1 MDRSVLQTL
10 SDDQKRRARMVAI
23 RAAVWRAAVVYAG
36 YGALYVRVTA
46 LSTIPALHIPAPVDF
61 PIIVHVIIWGLA
73 TFNAVNDGIT
83 TGRIAFWDEAFQ
95 MHTAMTSN
103 WPAER

>member
-1 MDRSVLQTL
+1 MDRAVLETL
-10 SDDQKRRARMVAI
+10 SADQKRRARRSAI
-23 RAAVWRAAVVYAG
+23 RAGIWRGAVVYAG
-36 YGALYVRVTA
+36 YAALYVVVTA
-46 LSTIPALHIPAPVDF
+46 LSTIPVLHIPAPADF
-61 PIIVHVIIWGLA
+61 PLIVHVIIWGLA

-83 TGRIAFWDEAFQ
+83 AGRIAFWDEAFQ

>member
-10 SDDQKRRARMVAI
+10 SADQKRRAR
-23 RAAVWRAAVVYAG
+23 RAAVRTGMWRGAVVYAG
-36 YGALYVRVTA
+36 FAALYVMVSA
-46 LSTIPALHIPAPVDF
+46 LSTIPALHIPAPIDF

-73 TFNAVNDGIT
+73 TFNAFNDGIAA
-83 TGRIAFWDEAFQ
+83 GRLAFWDEAFQ

-103 WPAER
+103 WPAEN

>member
-10 SDDQKRRARMVAI
+10 SDEQKRRARMVAI
-23 RAAVWRAAVVYAG
+23 RAAVWRVAVVYAG
-36 YGALYVRVTA
+36 YGALYVLVTA

-83 TGRIAFWDEAFQ
+83 AGRIAFWDEAFQ